1 MTTENAWSVDLKM
14 KTATHVSG
22 FSLTIEGNPKDPSS
36 VSPGR
41 TPKEIGAH
49 EQVRLLRL
57 GLEALA
63 DASGASGE
71 DASGPSIRN
80 VSKEAYQRPANLSR
94 KPLLSLKKNKLDA

>member
-1 MTTENAWSVDLKM
+1 MNTEDSWSVDLKM

-41 TPKEIGAH
+41 MPKEIGAH

-63 DASGASGE
+63 AASGPGGG
-71 DASGPSIRN
+71 DATGPSIRK
-80 VSKEAYQRPANLSR
+80 VSKEAYQRPANLPR
-94 KPLLSLKKNKLDA
+94 KPLLSLKKIKQDA